1 MQQTNSNGQIPV
13 ELHDIIIPHL
23 KGEQGLLLAYGA
35 VCRSWDNA
43 VWPYR
48 RLLFQ
53 RIYLTNDNISSFATL
68 LRVSP
73 RIIPCIRVVSAKCP
87 LVTGKGG
94 RMEVLDLS
102 VLGTLPHVNELRLDE
117 LPITPNLTTSIS
129 GLADRIRELE
139 IGVLGVED
147 PFHFA
152 QFVRLFT
159 CLQRLYIKDRP
170 KLVSS
175 LTPNYA
181 QLASHRQLDGM
192 CKTSVILLYND
203 AISSNPA
210 SQPEACDQLPLK
222 SLLEYV
228 SQSTETI
235 RFGEQALCR
244 STECDC
250 CDDEVGEL
258 WVTQELEP
266 GKVQ

>member
-1 MQQTNSNGQIPV
+1 M

-53 RIYLTNDNISSFATL
+53 RIYLTNDNISSFAIL

-73 RIIPCIRVVSAKCP
+73 RIIPCIRAVSAKCP

-102 VLGTLPHVNELRLDE
+102 VLGTLPHVDELRLDE

-129 GLADRIRELE
+129 GLAARIRELE

-170 KLVSS
+170 ELVLS
-175 LTPNYA
+175 LTPNHA

-192 CKTSVILLYND
+192 CKTSVSFYIMTPSHLT
-203 AISSNPA
+203 
-210 SQPEACDQLPLK
+210 QPRNSKHATN
-222 SLLEYV
+222 SLLNPFSNMSV
-228 SQSTETI
+228 
-235 RFGEQALCR
+235 RARKPFALA
-244 STECDC
+244 SKPF
-250 CDDEVGEL
+250 VGPL
-258 WVTQELEP
+258 SATAGAL
-266 GKVQ
+266 K